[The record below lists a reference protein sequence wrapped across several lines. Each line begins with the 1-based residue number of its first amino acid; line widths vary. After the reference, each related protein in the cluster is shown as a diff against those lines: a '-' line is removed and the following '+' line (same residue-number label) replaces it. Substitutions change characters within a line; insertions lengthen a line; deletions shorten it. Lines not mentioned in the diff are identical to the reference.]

1 MAVDRAPGGQSLS
14 VAEAIPVDRRKAILD
29 AAKTLMANRGS
40 RGTSI
45 AAVAELAGVTDAG
58 VLYHF
63 KTKQNLLLAVL
74 EQLDIEAEERLHA
87 SERRGLAFIRLTR
100 DWGERMEQ
108 FAEIQSMLIV
118 LTAEHVH
125 AKGPGRDYILRRYG
139 RLKGLFSA
147 AFADAVTAGE
157 VRPDADL
164 EWETTA
170 FVAFLDGLRVQWF
183 LSDRRLSM
191 AESVRS
197 YVDAML
203 ARLEPDPG
211 HEPVPVRKR
220 RRGQ

>member
-1 MAVDRAPGGQSLS
+1 M
-14 VAEAIPVDRRKAILD
+14 DRRKAILD
-29 AAKTLMANRGS
+29 AAKTLMASRGS

-45 AAVAELAGVTDAG
+45 AAVAEVAGVTDAG

-63 KTKQNLLLAVL
+63 KTKENLLLAVL

-108 FAEIQSMLIV
+108 FPEIQSMLIV

-125 AKGPGRDYILRRYG
+125 AKGPGRDYILSRYA
-139 RLKGLFSA
+139 RLKALFAA
-147 AFADAVTAGE
+147 AFADAVAAGE

-183 LSDRRLSM
+183 LSDKTLSM
-191 AESVRS
+191 AAAVRS

-203 ARLEPDPG
+203 ARI
-211 HEPVPVRKR
+211 EPVESVGAVPNREKKR
-220 RRGQ
+220 RRSR